1 MPYKV
6 EDISLD
12 DLEKTEW
19 ISVRAINICKNNRL
33 TGLNDIISFYRKHG
47 SFKNLENCGN
57 KTEKELSEICKK
69 FSSHSL
75 DAIIE
80 DIKERDEVKNLV
92 RQFTNDEIEA
102 TNKHIKYLTFRLSV
116 RARNGLQ
123 SLFNG
128 TPETIQLID
137 KIFSSTFSYNTIR
150 NIGDKTVSELD
161 NFTETLLIFLKRFQL
176 QDNSTTIVENIR
188 PAIITDL
195 DENFAKIINE
205 FNPFKKAALNR
216 HIEYLISNLKI
227 RARNGITQFFG
238 ESFTAKEIIETIY
251 SYSFDFQDIKNIGS
265 KTVSELNDFKADI
278 SSFIE
283 TLRFIE
289 DDHLS
294 REYAKL
300 IVKNTFSNL
309 PINFNEQ
316 FEAVFDNSGKIKLFK
331 LIYFLTENGHIL
343 KQKEKQLFYFL
354 YTEYCSK
361 SLEQIAIELDLG
373 KERLRQIKIIFEN
386 EVQDYFRFI
395 LSFNS
400 QDLVSFSI
408 PQDAHFKI
416 IDKDFAKKINTAEDV
431 KFNVFFYS
439 IIFGLFLENS
449 HSVLGDDE
457 NISGQGNYPT
467 TIRYK
472 NCYLI
477 AKTLFHSFN
486 FSAFVNDVNVNLSTR
501 ITETYALHFE
511 GYLLQ
516 FINPEGKQYLSS
528 VKELCEA
535 ILYNEFDLV
544 VSNEGYIVFERNVKK
559 LMQEYALE
567 ILEEL
572 GEMTKIETIAKAIN
586 MKYPE
591 LAITEQSL
599 RGTLNREKELF
610 IYIGRTSTYG
620 LSKWQ
625 SERQDLKGGTIR
637 NLTEQYLQKF
647 REPKHITDISLY
659 ILKFRPNTYERSV
672 LDNLKADKSGRFIF
686 LGKGLVGLKALTN
699 SSNFLGFKRIIK
711 DWNAKYQDLKE
722 FRKQNVNTW
731 PSNLSQ
737 EKSERSLYSFL
748 YKNRVD
754 YYKNQLDNEKI
765 TFLTEI
771 GFLEYLKMSRA
782 ADWHTEFDKL
792 KSFIFTNNKLPSA
805 NSIHKDERRL
815 YRFLYLNKK
824 KIINNELESEKIIL
838 FNQIVN

>member
-12 DLEKTEW
+12 DLEKNDW

-47 SFKNLENCGN
+47 SFKNLENCGD

-69 FSSHSL
+69 FSNHSL
-75 DAIIE
+75 DVIVE
-80 DIKERDEVKNLV
+80 EIKERDEVKNLV

-102 TNKHIKYLTFRLSV
+102 TNKHIEFLTFKLSV

-137 KIFSSTFSYNTIR
+137 KVFSSAFSFRTIR

-161 NFTETLLIFLKRFQL
+161 SFTETLLLFLKKFQL
-176 QDNSTTIVENIR
+176 QDTSSTIVENIR
-188 PAIITDL
+188 PTIITDL
-195 DENFAKIINE
+195 DESFAKIINK

-238 ESFTAKEIIETIY
+238 ETFTAKEIIETIY

-300 IVKNTFSNL
+300 IVKTTFSNL

-316 FEAVFDNSGKIKLFK
+316 FDAVFDNTGKIKLFK
-331 LIYFLTENGHIL
+331 LIYFLIKNGHIL

-354 YTEYCSK
+354 YTESFSK

-373 KERLRQIKIIFEN
+373 KERLRQIKILFEN

-395 LSFNS
+395 LNFSS

-408 PQDAHFKI
+408 PPDTHFKI
-416 IDKDFAKKINTAEDV
+416 IDKEFAEKVNTAEDV
-431 KFNVFFYS
+431 KFNILFYS

-472 NCYLI
+472 NCYI
-477 AKTLFHSFN
+477 IEKILFHSFN
-486 FSAFVNDVNVNLSTR
+486 FETFVNDVNVNLSTR

-516 FINPEGKQYLSS
+516 FITAEGKQYLSS
-528 VKELCEA
+528 IKEACEA

-559 LMQEYALE
+559 PLVHYTVE
-567 ILEEL
+567 ILETF
-572 GEMTKIETIAKAIN
+572 GQMTKVEDITNAIKE
-586 MKYPE
+586 KYPE
-591 LAITEQSL
+591 LDINEQSV
-599 RGTLNREKELF
+599 RSTLQREKKLF

-620 LSKWQ
+620 LKKW
-625 SERQDLKGGTIR
+625 ELENKALKGGTIR
-637 NLTEQYLQKF
+637 DIAEEYLEKYDTPQHTYDIVNYVKQYRDTSGTSIFRNIQAEDKNRFVFFEGGYIGLKSKKYAPSDTVFKRVAGTNFRTEVLRKF
-647 REPKHITDISLY
+647 NGWNYDKLVTHYVNTHNYTPVQVISL
-659 ILKFRPNTYERSV
+659 FET
-672 LDNLKADKSGRFIF
+672 
-686 LGKGLVGLKALTN
+686 
-699 SSNFLGFKRIIK
+699 
-711 DWNAKYQDLKE
+711 
-722 FRKQNVNTW
+722 
-731 PSNLSQ
+731 
-737 EKSERSLYSFL
+737 
-748 YKNRVD
+748 
-754 YYKNQLDNEKI
+754 KI
-765 TFLTEI
+765 QI
-771 GFLEYLKMSRA
+771 GE
-782 ADWHTEFDKL
+782 
-792 KSFIFTNNKLPSA
+792 
-805 NSIHKDERRL
+805 
-815 YRFLYLNKK
+815 
-824 KIINNELESEKIIL
+824 IIL
-838 FNQIVN
+838 NDNNTITI

>member
-12 DLEKTEW
+12 DLEKTDW

-47 SFKNLENCGN
+47 SFKNLESCGD

-69 FSSHSL
+69 FSNHSL

-80 DIKERDEVKNLV
+80 EIKERDEVKKLV
-92 RQFTNDEIEA
+92 RQFTIDEIEA
-102 TNKHIKYLTFRLSV
+102 TNKHIEYLTFRLSV

-128 TPETIQLID
+128 TPQAIELID
-137 KIFSSTFSYNTIR
+137 KIYSSTFSFRTIR
-150 NIGDKTVSELD
+150 NIGDKTVTELD
-161 NFTETLLIFLKRFQL
+161 NFTESLLLFLKKFQL
-176 QDNSTTIVENIR
+176 QDGTTNTVENIR
-188 PAIITDL
+188 PTIITDL
-195 DENFAKIINE
+195 DESFAKIIND

-238 ESFTAKEIIETIY
+238 ETFTAKEIIETIY

-300 IVKNTFSNL
+300 IVKTTFSNL

-316 FEAVFDNSGKIKLFK
+316 FENVFDNTGKIKLFK
-331 LIYFLTENGHIL
+331 LIYFLIENGHIL

-354 YTEYCSK
+354 YTESYTK
-361 SLEQIAIELDLG
+361 SLEQIATELDIG
-373 KERLRQIKIIFEN
+373 KERIRQLRIIFED

-400 QDLVSFSI
+400 QDLVTYSI
-408 PQDAHFKI
+408 STDTRFKI
-416 IDKDFAKKINTAEDV
+416 IDKDFTQKINTAEDV
-431 KFNVFFYS
+431 KFNVLFYS

-457 NISGQGNYPT
+457 TISGKGNYSN

-477 AKTLFHSFN
+477 EKILFSSFN
-486 FSAFVNDVNVNLSTR
+486 FETFTNDVNANLSNR
-501 ITETYALHFE
+501 ITQTYALHFE

-516 FINPEGKQYLSS
+516 FMAPEGKQYLSS
-528 VKELCEA
+528 IKETCEA

-544 VSNEGYIVFERNVKK
+544 VNSEGYIVFERNIRKT
-559 LMQEYALE
+559 LPEYTFE

-572 GEMTKIETIAKAIN
+572 GEMTKVDDIVKAIN
-586 MKYPE
+586 NKYPE
-591 LAITEQSL
+591 LNTNEQSI
-599 RGTLNREKELF
+599 RATLQREKDLY

-620 LSKWQ
+620 LKKW
-625 SERQDLKGGTIR
+625 ELENKTLKGGTIR
-637 NLTEQYLQKF
+637 DIAEEYLEKHDTPQHTYDILNYVKQYRNTSGTSFFRNIQAEDKNRFVFFEGGYIGLKSKNYAPSDTVFKRVAGTNFRTEVLKKF
-647 REPKHITDISLY
+647 NGWNYDKLVTYYVNTHNYTPVQVISL
-659 ILKFRPNTYERSV
+659 LET
-672 LDNLKADKSGRFIF
+672 
-686 LGKGLVGLKALTN
+686 
-699 SSNFLGFKRIIK
+699 
-711 DWNAKYQDLKE
+711 
-722 FRKQNVNTW
+722 
-731 PSNLSQ
+731 
-737 EKSERSLYSFL
+737 
-748 YKNRVD
+748 
-754 YYKNQLDNEKI
+754 KI
-765 TFLTEI
+765 QTGE
-771 GFLEYLKMSRA
+771 
-782 ADWHTEFDKL
+782 
-792 KSFIFTNNKLPSA
+792 
-805 NSIHKDERRL
+805 
-815 YRFLYLNKK
+815 
-824 KIINNELESEKIIL
+824 IIL
-838 FNQIVN
+838 NDNNTITI

>member
-12 DLEKTEW
+12 DLEKADW
-19 ISVRAINICKNNRL
+19 ISVRAINICKYNRL
-33 TGLNDIISFYRKHG
+33 IGLNDIISFYRKHG
-47 SFKNLENCGN
+47 SFKNLKNCGD

-75 DAIIE
+75 DVIIE
-80 DIKERDEVKNLV
+80 EIKELDEIKKLV
-92 RQFTNDEIEA
+92 REFTDDEIEA
-102 TNKHIKYLTFRLSV
+102 TNKHIEYLTFKLSV

-128 TPETIQLID
+128 TPQAIELID
-137 KIFSSTFSYNTIR
+137 KIYSSSFSYRTIR

-161 NFTETLLIFLKRFQL
+161 SFTETLLLFLKKFQL
-176 QDNSTTIVENIR
+176 QDSSNNIVENIR
-188 PAIITDL
+188 PTIITDL
-195 DENFAKIINE
+195 DESFAKIINE

-238 ESFTAKEIIETIY
+238 ETFTAKEIIDTIY
-251 SYSFDFQDIKNIGS
+251 SYSFDFQNIKNIGS

-300 IVKNTFSNL
+300 IVKTTFSNL

-316 FEAVFDNSGKIKLFK
+316 FEAVFDNTGKIKLFK
-331 LIYFLTENGHIL
+331 LIYFLIENGHIL

-354 YTEYCSK
+354 YTESCSK

-373 KERLRQIKIIFEN
+373 KERLRQLKIIFEN

-408 PQDAHFKI
+408 PPDAHFKI
-416 IDKDFAKKINTAEDV
+416 IDKDFAEKINTAEDV
-431 KFNVFFYS
+431 KFNVLFFS
-439 IIFGLFLENS
+439 IILGLFLENS

-477 AKTLFHSFN
+477 EKALFQSFN
-486 FSAFVNDVNVNLSTR
+486 FEIFVNDVNVNLSTR

-516 FINPEGKQYLSS
+516 FINPEGKQYLSII
-528 VKELCEA
+528 KEPCEA

-559 LMQEYALE
+559 PLVHYTVE
-567 ILEEL
+567 ILEAF
-572 GEMTKIETIAKAIN
+572 GQMTKVEDITNAIKE
-586 MKYPE
+586 KYPE
-591 LAITEQSL
+591 LDINDQSI
-599 RGTLNREKELF
+599 RSTLQREKKLF

-620 LSKWQ
+620 LKKW
-625 SERQDLKGGTIR
+625 ELENKTLKGGTIR
-637 NLTEQYLQKF
+637 DIAEEYLEKYNTPQHTYDIVNYVKQYRDTSGTSVF
-647 REPKHITDISLY
+647 RNIQAEDKNRFTFFEGGY
-659 ILKFRPNTYERSV
+659 I
-672 LDNLKADKSGRFIF
+672 
-686 LGKGLVGLKALTN
+686 GLKSKNYAPSDTI
-699 SSNFLGFKRIIK
+699 FKRVAGTNFRTEVLKKFNGWDYDKIIT
-711 DWNAKYQDLKE
+711 YY
-722 FRKQNVNTW
+722 VNTHNYT
-731 PSNLSQ
+731 PVQVINLF
-737 EKSERSLYSFL
+737 ET
-748 YKNRVD
+748 
-754 YYKNQLDNEKI
+754 KI
-765 TFLTEI
+765 QTGE
-771 GFLEYLKMSRA
+771 
-782 ADWHTEFDKL
+782 
-792 KSFIFTNNKLPSA
+792 
-805 NSIHKDERRL
+805 
-815 YRFLYLNKK
+815 
-824 KIINNELESEKIIL
+824 IIL
-838 FNQIVN
+838 NENNTITI